1 MDETTENAKGGNNNM
16 VIFGGI
22 IVFLLLLGG
31 GAFLLS
37 NNAGKNDQARQ
48 AMDQQNTPSQVT
60 EVPTTTP
67 TGGTVEGAMSDG
79 EETTI
84 QVEGGG
90 FYFKPNEIRV
100 KKGERVKI
108 VFTNA
113 GGVHNFVIDEFNV
126 ASDKI
131 SSGQTT
137 VEFTP
142 DKTGTFEF
150 YCSVGNHRQMGMK
163 GNLIVE

>member
-1 MDETTENAKGGNNNM
+1 MDEQNETTKTGKNNM
-16 VIFGGI
+16 GIFGGI
-22 IVFLLLLGG
+22 LVFLIVIGG
-31 GAFLLS
+31 GAFFLS
-37 NNAGKNDQARQ
+37 NNNPVKKDQA
-48 AMDQQNTPSQVT
+48 TPA
-60 EVPTTTP
+60 TP
-67 TGGTVEGAMSDG
+67 TGGTIEGAVSEG
-79 EETTI
+79 EGTTI

-113 GGVHNFVIDEFNV
+113 GGVHNFVIDEFSV

-150 YCSVGNHRQMGMK
+150 YCNIGSHRQMGMK